1 MDEEPMHAARLK
13 SVEFEDAF
21 SRGGGGGGVMPET
34 RSRDRAGD
42 AALLQRIGAGDES
55 ALEAFHKTYAD
66 VLYGVAV
73 RLMHSEHDAR
83 EILVEA
89 FLKIWDR
96 ASSYDPRLSS
106 PLTWAVMQLRSL
118 CFDRMRRIHR
128 YADRIDRAR
137 AANECLALHGMD
149 GHARYRELREQV
161 ENALARL
168 PENERECV
176 ILAVFS
182 EMTHEEVA
190 GALSQPAGTIKS
202 RLRRG
207 MDKLRTLLRD
217 ALQR

>member
-1 MDEEPMHAARLK
+1 MEEELMHGARLK
-13 SVEFEDAF
+13 SVECADAF
-21 SRGGGGGGVMPET
+21 SRGAGGGGSVPET
-34 RSRDRAGD
+34 RTRDRTED
-42 AALLQRIGAGDES
+42 AVLLQRIGAGDES
-55 ALEAFHKTYAD
+55 ALEAFHKAHAD
-66 VLYGVAV
+66 VLYGVAS
-73 RLMHSEHDAR
+73 RMMHSEHDAR

-96 ASSYDPRLSS
+96 ACSYDPRLSS

-118 CFDRMRRIHR
+118 CIDRMRRIHR
-128 YADRIDRAR
+128 YADRIDRAQ
-137 AANECLALHGMD
+137 AAMECLPIHGTVSD
-149 GHARYRELREQV
+149 VRYHELREQV

-217 ALQR
+217 ALHR

>member
-1 MDEEPMHAARLK
+1 MEGEPMHAARLK
-13 SVEFEDAF
+13 FVECEDAF
-21 SRGGGGGGVMPET
+21 SRGGGGSGGVPET
-34 RSRDRAGD
+34 RGRDRARD
-42 AALLQRIGAGDES
+42 ALLLQRIGAGDES
-55 ALEAFHKTYAD
+55 ALEAFHKAYAD
-66 VLYGVAV
+66 VLYGVAA

-83 EILVEA
+83 ELLVEV

-118 CFDRMRRIHR
+118 CIDRMRRIHR

-137 AANECLALHGMD
+137 AAAECLPFHGVD
-149 GHARYRELREQV
+149 GDVRYHELREQV
-161 ENALARL
+161 ENALALL
-168 PENERECV
+168 PESERECV
-176 ILAVFS
+176 VLAVFS

-190 GALSQPAGTIKS
+190 GTLSQPAGTIKS

-217 ALQR
+217 ALHR